1 MNSNKLLNK
10 GAKSSLASRADRQ
23 NKTTITTVRKKP
35 LTTYKV
41 SPLTLR
47 LSLTDKQKVQDWVEE
62 IQENTNRKISAAKLF
77 RALTSMKDDI
87 DNNKLLELM
96 NDMQ

>member
-1 MNSNKLLNK
+1 MDNNKLLNK

-41 SPLTLR
+41 PPLTLR
-47 LSLTDKQKVQDWVEE
+47 LSLADKQKVQDWVEE
-62 IQENTNRKISAAKLF
+62 IQDNTNRKMSAAKLF

>member
-1 MNSNKLLNK
+1 MDGNSLSNK

-41 SPLTLR
+41 PPLTLR
-47 LSLTDKQKVQDWVEE
+47 LSLVDKQKVQDWVEE
-62 IQENTNRKISAAKLF
+62 LQEDTKRKVSAAKLL
-77 RALTSMKDDI
+77 RALTSMKDEI
-87 DNNKLLELM
+87 DNKKLLELIK
-96 NDMQ
+96 DM

>member
-1 MNSNKLLNK
+1 MDSNKLSNK
-10 GAKSSLASRADRQ
+10 GAKSSLSSRADRQ

-41 SPLTLR
+41 PPLTLR
-47 LSLTDKQKVQDWVEE
+47 LSLTDKQKVQDWVEDL
-62 IQENTNRKISAAKLF
+62 QENTNRKVSAAKLF

-96 NDMQ
+96 NDM

>member
-1 MNSNKLLNK
+1 MGSDKLSNK
-10 GAKSSLASRADRQ
+10 GAKSSLSSRADRQ

-41 SPLTLR
+41 PPLTLR
-47 LSLTDKQKVQDWVEE
+47 LSLSDKQKVQDWVEE
-62 IQENTNRKISAAKLF
+62 LQENTNRKVSAAKLF
-77 RALTSMKDDI
+77 RALTAMKNDI
-87 DNNKLLELM
+87 DNNELLELI

>member
-1 MNSNKLLNK
+1 MGSDKLSNK

-41 SPLTLR
+41 PPLTLR
-47 LSLTDKQKVQDWVEE
+47 LSLSDKQKVQDWVEE
-62 IQENTNRKISAAKLF
+62 LQENTNRKVSAAKLF
-77 RALTSMKDDI
+77 RALTAMKNDI
-87 DNNKLLELM
+87 DNNELLELI